1 MYKFFTRDY
10 FWEGEKT
17 MAIKKY
23 KDVVCRMWLKK
34 ETKNKVEKDG
44 KEYYFCSPAC
54 KEKFEKDPEKYL
66 KLVG

>member
-1 MYKFFTRDY
+1 MPT
-10 FWEGEKT
+10 
-17 MAIKKY
+17 KKY

-44 KEYYFCSPAC
+44 KAYYFCSPGC
-54 KEKFEKDPEKYL
+54 KEKFEKDPEKYI

>member
-1 MYKFFTRDY
+1 MPV
-10 FWEGEKT
+10 
-17 MAIKKY
+17 KKY

-34 ETKNKVEKDG
+34 ETKNKAEKDG
-44 KEYYFCSPAC
+44 KIYYFCSPGC